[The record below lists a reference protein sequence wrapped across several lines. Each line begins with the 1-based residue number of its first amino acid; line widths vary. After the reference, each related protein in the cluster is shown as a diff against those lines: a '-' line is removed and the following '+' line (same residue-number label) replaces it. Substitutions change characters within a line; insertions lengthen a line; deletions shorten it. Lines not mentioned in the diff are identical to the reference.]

1 MLSRVGVLQGTNPVR
16 NRGFS
21 LIEALIALVVFSI
34 GLLGMA
40 AMYSKSMVVTH
51 GAYMNSL
58 ASIQAMDMAERIR
71 ANIYL
76 ESDPGEAYVLTKESS
91 RSGLQYSGPDCQP
104 DPANPDEP
112 APPVTACSATELRDW
127 DIANWLEETASLFG
141 AMFDGVTISYDDSED
156 AKTYLIEL
164 SWRERGAA
172 IDPDD
177 PDANIV
183 KFTYTVSSLFNAPS
197 S

>member
-1 MLSRVGVLQGTNPVR
+1 MLSRWGVLQGTNPAR

-76 ESDPGEAYVLTKESS
+76 DHEDDS
-91 RSGLQYSGPDCQP
+91 YSLSATQP
-104 DPANPDEP
+104 TQFQEKLCEDNP
-112 APPVTACSATELRDW
+112 CSATALRDW
-127 DIANWLEETASLFG
+127 DTAAWLSETAVLFG
-141 AMFDGVTISYDDSED
+141 ALFAGAEISYID
-156 AKTYLIEL
+156 AEKAYLIEL

-183 KFTYTVSSLFNAPS
+183 KFTYTVSSFNAS
-197 S
+197 SS